1 MCKYGHVLYLVFEC
15 SEDDRG
21 INAITFIVHQLD
33 LICTLPLLC
42 GSIGSNESHQS
53 WSCAPSPD
61 SSLSDKLF
69 LMLSNHLHFALPPIP
84 TALLSPS
91 PFYTYASS
99 LFNTCSYHF
108 NLLSCSYLPISP
120 TFVVPLIL
128 SFLILSS
135 LLTPIINLNI
145 LIAANS
151 NIFSC
156 AFFTVLNTIFGN
168 IKVAYKMC
176 SFFVDFQHERNILA
190 SEAIPSL
197 RTYCHAKGLDLQAK
211 LLNLYFLRG
220 FAKLK
225 KFQKSKI
232 KLDGALTPP
241 THPIQTFLEA
251 HH

>member
-1 MCKYGHVLYLVFEC
+1 MCVQVWTCIVQVFEC

-69 LMLSNHLHFALPPIP
+69 PPHFYHHH
-84 TALLSPS
+84 
-91 PFYTYASS
+91 PFTHIYSSS
-99 LFNTCSYHF
+99 LFNTCSYQF
-108 NLLSCSYLPISP
+108 NLLSCTFLDISP

-135 LLTPIINLNI
+135 LVTPLINLNI

-156 AFFTVLNTIFGN
+156 AFFTVLNAIFGN

-190 SEAIPSL
+190 GEAIPSL

-211 LLNLYFLRG
+211 LLNLHFLIKG
-220 FAKLK
+220 LCKVK
-225 KFQKSKI
+225 KIPKI
-232 KLDGALTPP
+232 QNKTGWSSPHPP
-241 THPIQTFLEA
+241 TPSNFFLEA